1 MLRHNQLSNEHGDL
15 KPSLPDNESPAEVRE
30 DSRLFKIASR
40 VMLGAGVL
48 FLLVAGSLF
57 FFRQSYDD
65 RIYPGVIVAGVEIG
79 GLTEAEAREALD
91 VKASEL
97 LNTRAY
103 FDALDQHWGPTLE
116 DLGVMVN
123 VDVSLEEAF
132 AVGRADEG
140 VARVGAV
147 LESLRQETWLP
158 LHIEISQD
166 DLALWAMDVNEQLG
180 IFPRNAELY
189 VENGQV
195 NIVEEAN
202 GTVVDVPALQ
212 SLLTKSLATFSAPTS
227 SLPLV
232 DSLPSTYST
241 DFAEVAA
248 QLEQALSQS
257 ATVAYDDRTWSISP
271 EIFGQF
277 VGVSVD
283 PSLTGPES
291 VSLDVDTPSFARWL
305 RDEISP
311 SINRDPTN
319 ATVAWNG
326 AGGVVITANGVEGR
340 RLLPTALAETTIEA
354 FFNDHAQVSIPIQII
369 APEVNSGNLDQLG
382 ITTRLG
388 AGSSNFS
395 GSEDSRAINIQAGV
409 NLLNG
414 TLVPPRGE
422 FSFNRSIGIISTDS
436 GFVESQVIDGERIGR
451 DIGGGVCQVST
462 TVFRAALYS
471 GMPITEWWFHRY
483 RLGFYELDGWTPGL
497 DASILQPEGDPFGGG
512 DFRFRNPSDGWLLIE
527 SYVEWPRVYVII
539 YGPDLGYKVEVS
551 EPVFG
556 TKYEAGPPVELIDYE
571 LPAGSIVQTE
581 WALEGMDISYY
592 RTVYD
597 GSGAVVLSDPYHV
610 HFAPRGNVYKV
621 SADMQGFS
629 PGG

>member
-1 MLRHNQLSNEHGDL
+1 
-15 KPSLPDNESPAEVRE
+15 
-30 DSRLFKIASR
+30 
-40 VMLGAGVL
+40 MLGAGVL

-57 FFRQSYDD
+57 FFRQTYDD
-65 RIYPGVIVAGVEIG
+65 RIYPGVMVAGVEIG
-79 GLTEAEAREALD
+79 GLTEAEARQALD
-91 VKASEL
+91 SKATEL
-97 LNTRAY
+97 LNTRAF
-103 FDALDQHWGPTLE
+103 FDALNQHWGPTLE
-116 DLGVMVN
+116 ELGVQVN
-123 VDVSLEEAF
+123 VDMSLEEAF
-132 AVGRADEG
+132 AVGREDEG
-140 VARVGAV
+140 LARVGAV
-147 LESLRQETWLP
+147 LESLRHETWLP
-158 LHIEISQD
+158 LHVELSND

-180 IFPRNAELY
+180 VKPRNAELY
-189 VENGQV
+189 IENGQV
-195 NIVEEAN
+195 TIVEEAN
-202 GTVVDVPALQ
+202 GTIVDVSVLQ
-212 SLLTKSLATFSAPTS
+212 SLLTKSLATFNAPTS

-232 DSLPSTYST
+232 DNLPTTYST
-241 DFAEVAA
+241 DFAAVSDE
-248 QLEQALSQS
+248 LEQVLGQS
-257 ATVAYDDRTWSISP
+257 VTVSHGDETWSITP
-271 EIFGQF
+271 EVFGQF

-283 PSLTGPES
+283 PALTGPES
-291 VSLDVDTPSFARWL
+291 ISLDIDTPGFARWL

-326 AGGVVITANGVEGR
+326 AGGVLITANGVEGR
-340 RLLPTALAETTIEA
+340 RLLPTALSETTIESI
-354 FFNDHAQVSIPIQII
+354 FNDHAQVSIPIQII

-395 GSEDSRAINIQAGV
+395 GSEDSRAVNIQAGV
-409 NLLNG
+409 DLLNG

-422 FSFNRSIGIISTDS
+422 FSFNRSIGIISTET

-451 DIGGGVCQVST
+451 DVGGGVCQVST

-471 GMPITEWWFHRY
+471 GMPITEWWFHLY

-497 DASILQPEGDPFGGG
+497 DAAILQPEGDPFGGG
-512 DFRFRNPSDGWLLIE
+512 DFRFRNPSDSWLLIE
-527 SYVEWPRVYVII
+527 SYVEWPRAYVII

-556 TKYEAGPPVELIDYE
+556 TKYEAGPPLELIDYE

-597 GSGAVVLSDPYHV
+597 GTGSVVLSDPYHIN
-610 HFAPRGNVYKV
+610 FAPRGNVYKV